1 MRLKDRVAIV
11 TGGGGGIGEGIC
23 DVLAREGASIVVAD
37 LNPDSGE
44 TVAEKIRQTGQKAL
58 AVQTDV
64 RTYSWRSTSSM
75 QCRDCGTIT
84 FLVDTF
90 VGHTTGGDPFI
101 EKTEYFPP
109 LPFRNRP
116 NWLAKLPKEYHSI
129 LNEVHSALDNSLFR
143 LASAGTRTAIDCLMI
158 DQIGDIGR
166 FEEKVKELVSKGI
179 IDGDEQEFLLVL
191 IDAGS
196 ASIHR
201 NFNPDE
207 DSIKHMMDILEKI
220 LFKVCIE
227 PKEKQALKEK
237 VEALRKK
244 TPKRE

>member
-1 MRLKDRVAIV
+1 MPTLPDPTRRFRCRTCQRETNHWPICSAIV
-11 TGGGGGIGEGIC
+11 
-23 DVLAREGASIVVAD
+23 DKD
-37 LNPDSGE
+37 
-44 TVAEKIRQTGQKAL
+44 
-58 AVQTDV
+58 AVQIDV
-64 RTYSWRSTSSM
+64 RTYSRRTTSSM
-75 QCRDCGTIT
+75 RCRDCATIT

-90 VGHTTGGDPFI
+90 VGHTTGGDSCV

-109 LPFRNRP
+109 LPFRIRP
-116 NWLAKLPKEYHSI
+116 NWLAELPENFRSV

-143 LASAGTRTAIDCLMI
+143 FASSGIRTVIDCLII
-158 DQIGDIGR
+158 DQIGDIGS

-201 NFNPDE
+201 NFNPEE

>member
-1 MRLKDRVAIV
+1 MPTIPDPTRRFICRTCQRETNQWPICGTRVDKDNV
-11 TGGGGGIGEGIC
+11 
-23 DVLAREGASIVVAD
+23 
-37 LNPDSGE
+37 
-44 TVAEKIRQTGQKAL
+44 KIDT
-58 AVQTDV
+58 
-64 RTYSWRSTSSM
+64 RTYKWRVSSTM
-75 QCRDCGTIT
+75 KCRDCSTIT
-84 FLVDTF
+84 FLVDTYC
-90 VGHTTGGDPFI
+90 HTGFGDPDI

-109 LPFRNRP
+109 LPFRIRP
-116 NWLAKLPKEYHSI
+116 NWLTKLPENYRNI

-143 LASAGTRTAIDCLMI
+143 LASAGTRTAIDCLII
-158 DQIGDIGR
+158 DRIGDIGG

-179 IDGDEQEFLLVL
+179 IDGDEHDFLLVL

-244 TPKRE
+244 TPKRKKKE